1 MLILITMT
9 SNAEHLSPNV
19 FSSPRAVLPRQ
30 AANAECAMTA
40 ACQRTIV

>member
-19 FSSPRAVLPRQ
+19 FSPLRVSLRQ
-30 AANAECAMTA
+30 TVDAACAMTA
-40 ACQRTIV
+40 ACQRTSA